1 MEEPLVSIIMG
12 SDSDLNV
19 MQQTADILESFGIP
33 FEMTIVS
40 AHRTPDRLYSY
51 SKSAHERGIKV
62 IIAGAGGAAHIEARD
77 RDGRAREGAC
87 HRPGRVGG
95 SI

>member
-19 MQQTADILESFGIP
+19 MQQAADILESFGIP

-62 IIAGAGGAAHIEARD
+62 IIAGAEERLTF
-77 RDGRAREGAC
+77 RAWPLQFRRYPLSAC
-87 HRPGRVGG
+87 Q
-95 SI
+95 